1 MVKYYLTAN
10 KDLMYDTESE
20 RIVANEGL
28 DECILDT
35 RVCVGVESLV
45 RDYLKFTTY
54 LDKVDN
60 EWLPYFRILE
70 ENLVENIGYDYWEI
84 DRASLRDLLY
94 LRDTIK
100 EVEALRCSLSN
111 MRRLTASRIKG
122 VIIENIEGI

>member
-10 KDLMYDTESE
+10 KELMYDMESE

-100 EVEALRCSLSN
+100 EVEALRCYLSN

-122 VIIENIEGI
+122 VLIENLEGI

>member
-20 RIVANEGL
+20 RIVANEVL

-60 EWLPYFRILE
+60 EWLPCFRILE
-70 ENLVENIGYDYWEI
+70 ENLVGNIGYDYWEI
-84 DRASLRDLLY
+84 DRASLRDLLH

-100 EVEALRCSLSN
+100 EVEALRCYLSN
-111 MRRLTASRIKG
+111 MCRLTASRIKG
-122 VIIENIEGI
+122 VIIENLEGI

>member
-84 DRASLRDLLY
+84 DRASLRDLLC

-100 EVEALRCSLSN
+100 EVEALRCYLSN
-111 MRRLTASRIKG
+111 MCRLTVSRLKG